1 MALTAVGTSTAA
13 APQPDKIIRAG
24 VNQQATMYTVP
35 AGRKFIGTAV
45 VSHGS
50 NSTIYM
56 SASGTSGGIYGGAG
70 GGHSWELYLPEK
82 ASVIGQYAGISG
94 IESDA

>member
-13 APQPDKIIRAG
+13 TPAPDKIIKVG
-24 VNQQATMYTVP
+24 VNTQATMYTVP

-45 VSHGS
+45 VGANGS
-50 NSTIYM
+50 ASIYM
-56 SASGTSGGIYGGAG
+56 SSSGTTGGISGSTSGGV
-70 GGHSWELYLPEK
+70 SWDLYLPEK
-82 ASVIGQYAGISG
+82 ASLIGQYAGISG

>member
-1 MALTAVGTSTAA
+1 MALTSVGTSTAVT
-13 APQPDKIIRAG
+13 PQPDKVIRAG
-24 VNQQATMYTVP
+24 VNAQATMYTVP

-45 VSHGS
+45 VSHS
-50 NSTIYM
+50 SSSAIYM
-56 SASGTSGGIYGGAG
+56 SVSGTQGTISGGTG
-70 GGHSWELYLPEK
+70 GGHSWTLYLPEK